1 MVVKSN
7 NIGIKQKKRSSVS
20 KQSSLLAVQLINPAY
35 EERKRLMHEI
45 FPLYKEAKARAME
58 EHKVA
63 MATWMRETK
72 THTRLNIHNQEGQRI
87 IAAYKRAVFRSSP
100 PTVRPNC

>member
-45 FPLYKEAKARAME
+45 SPLYKEAKARAM
-58 EHKVA
+58 
-63 MATWMRETK
+63 
-72 THTRLNIHNQEGQRI
+72 
-87 IAAYKRAVFRSSP
+87 
-100 PTVRPNC
+100 